1 MTYSKILR
9 KIILF
14 LKKYESISL
23 IKILS
28 PLSFYCSFLTF
39 VPGRFGEGATGFAEY
54 VFVTASPPTGGEC
67 HAIKGDD
74 NGHEVLITLSCN
86 GWTSSSGST
95 KLMYDYFYKTSPDGA
110 EYLFQ
115 YTRDGTIGNI
125 RLPLGLREYNYT
137 LYLKA
142 IISDELG
149 SKSEAKFEY
158 QVKFTGF

>member
-1 MTYSKILR
+1 
-9 KIILF
+9 
-14 LKKYESISL
+14 
-23 IKILS
+23 
-28 PLSFYCSFLTF
+28 
-39 VPGRFGEGATGFAEY
+39 
-54 VFVTASPPTGGEC
+54 
-67 HAIKGDD
+67 
-74 NGHEVLITLSCN
+74 
-86 GWTSSSGST
+86 
-95 KLMYDYFYKTSPDGA
+95 MYDYFYKTSPDGA

-158 QVKFTGF
+158 EVKLTGFW